1 MNAQQPFEY
10 TWKIGVEYWSRRS
23 LRTNRA
29 LTENT
34 TLIDLFDGHRY
45 AVQMIFPAGPKD
57 REFDVMPD
65 TAIQTWPAGKLSEEE
80 LASLRAR
87 AQYTPNEFCQ
97 PLGDVVFF

>member
-45 AVQMIFPAGPKD
+45 AVQMIFPAGTKD
-57 REFDVMPD
+57 REFEIMPE
-65 TAIQTWPAGKLSEEE
+65 TAIQTWPAGSLSEDE
-80 LASLRAR
+80 LATLRAR
-87 AQYTPNEFCQ
+87 ANYVPDEYCG
-97 PLGDVVFF
+97 PHADVVFF